1 MIKSLKKQNDMK
13 KAVRIILFALV
24 ALIFIG
30 TFVFLY
36 LNSRP
41 KQVRYE
47 TLEPTVRDLSKATI
61 VTGKIEPRDEVAVK
75 PPS

>member
-1 MIKSLKKQNDMK
+1 MK

-61 VTGKIEPRDEVAVK
+61 VT
-75 PPS
+75 